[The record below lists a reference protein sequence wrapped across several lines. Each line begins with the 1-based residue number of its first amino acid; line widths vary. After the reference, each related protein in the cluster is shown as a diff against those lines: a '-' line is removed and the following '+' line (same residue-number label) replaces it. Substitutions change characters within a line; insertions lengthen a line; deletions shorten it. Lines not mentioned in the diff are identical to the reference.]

1 MATHGRRGKRLT
13 YRDQSGASLE
23 AHTAHWL
30 GFEWEGGPAIV
41 AAIGPWGTVKVW
53 AASHDEGKRVIRHAA
68 SIAGFDP
75 DGEEGTWILTTDSSG
90 RSDAIRSYGVRQ
102 LKYGVSVSKRPGPS
116 GYPEY
121 VDLGSAVQ

>member
-30 GFEWEGGPAIV
+30 GFEWQGGPAIV

-53 AASHDEGKRVIRHAA
+53 AASHAEGKRVIRHAA
-68 SIAGFDP
+68 AIAGFDP
-75 DGEEGTWILTTDSSG
+75 DGEEGRWILTTDSSG
-90 RSDAIRSYGVRQ
+90 RSDAVRPFKARQ
-102 LKYGVSVSKRPGPS
+102 LKYGISVSKRPGPS
-116 GYPEY
+116 GFPEY
-121 VDLGSAVQ
+121 VDLSSPIE